1 MNTFWLRNALIANA
15 NNVDMNYLL
24 WAINQNLMDID
35 EWKKGKD
42 ETQHVTIMAPNG
54 AEAFNGESA
63 TVGDDVKGM
72 MENQDWAFDLGNDG
86 GDAMLPIG
94 DDNL

>member
-1 MNTFWLRNALIANA
+1 
-15 NNVDMNYLL
+15 
-24 WAINQNLMDID
+24 
-35 EWKKGKD
+35 
-42 ETQHVTIMAPNG
+42 MAPNG
-54 AEAFNGESA
+54 AEAFNGEIA

-86 GDAMLPIG
+86 GDAMLPFG